1 MSHRLQVL
9 IPPELDAQLRK
20 AAQRSRVSKGEWV
33 RRVLQESVRG
43 PAKGRGSSDPLIR
56 LESLDAP
63 TADIEHLFAAIDAPR
78 APLLHIRL

>member
-33 RRVLQESVRG
+33 RRVLQDSVRS
-43 PAKGRGSSDPLIR
+43 PAKGKGSSDPLVR
-56 LESLDAP
+56 LESLGAP
-63 TADIEHLFAAIDAPR
+63 TADIEQMLAEIEAGR
-78 APLLHIRL
+78 R